1 MKTLRLV
8 LTALALIA
16 ASAVGRAQ
24 SAIALKAG
32 QLVDPATGAVSRDQV
47 ILVEA
52 GKITAVGS
60 SASVAIPPNAQV
72 VDLSKRTVLPGFFDV
87 HTHLCLNLRTQ
98 GGAGLGELLSRL
110 LAATAIE
117 TTSYRAIEG
126 VSNALE
132 MLRSGFTTVR
142 DVGNA
147 GNYADTALRR
157 AIEDGLVPGPTVVN
171 AGRIIAPYGGQ
182 YHGIPPE
189 RADIGIPEYLY
200 ADTPDEMRKAVRE
213 NVTFGAKVI
222 KIVVDDQPYLYTAD
236 DVRILVREAA
246 AAGMKV
252 AAHCGTDAGS
262 RIAAEGGV
270 ASVEHA
276 YRATNPTLEVMKAK
290 GTFLVGTDFTRQA
303 SHEMG
308 MDEYHDW
315 VVDRLKRAYQIGVPV
330 AFGTDVC
337 FVKDGE
343 TRGTLS
349 MEFVTSFVEAGVSPR
364 QILQAMT
371 TSAAKLMGME
381 KERGAIAPGYWADIV
396 ATPENP
402 LQNIDAVRHVAF
414 VMKGG
419 KVIRND

>member
-1 MKTLRLV
+1 MKSIRASLGVLAF
-8 LTALALIA
+8 LTASALTAQVTAI
-16 ASAVGRAQ
+16 RAG
-24 SAIALKAG
+24 L
-32 QLVDPATGAVSRDQV
+32 LVDPATGSAAKDQV
-47 ILVEA
+47 ILVEN
-52 GKITAVGS
+52 GKITAVGP
-60 SASVAIPPNAQV
+60 ALAIPPGAAV
-72 VDLSKRTVLPGFFDV
+72 VDLSKKTVMPGLFDV

-98 GGAGLGELLSRL
+98 GGNGLQALLNSL

-117 TTSYRAIEG
+117 TTAYRALEG
-126 VSNALE
+126 ASNARD

-171 AGRIIAPYGGQ
+171 AGRIIAPFGGQ

-189 RADIGIPEYLY
+189 RADITIPEYLY

-213 NVTFGAKVI
+213 NITFGAKVI
-222 KIVVDDQPYLYTAD
+222 KIVVDDQPYKYSVD
-236 DVRILVREAA
+236 DVRTLVKEAA
-246 AAGMKV
+246 AGGLKV
-252 AAHCGTDAGS
+252 AAHCATDEGS

-276 YRATNPTLEVMKAK
+276 YRASTPTLQVMKDK
-290 GTFLVGTDFTRQA
+290 GVFLVGTDFTKQA

-308 MDEYHDW
+308 MDEYHGW
-315 VVDRLKRAYQIGVPV
+315 VVDRLKRAYQVGTPV

-349 MEFVTSFVEAGVSPR
+349 VEFVTSFVEAGVTPK

-371 TSAAKLMGME
+371 VSAARLLGME
-381 KERGAIAPGYWADIV
+381 KERGTIAPGFAADIV
-396 ATPENP
+396 AMPGNP
-402 LQNIDAVRHVAF
+402 LDNIDAVRHVDF

-419 KVIRND
+419 EIYRKD

>member
-1 MKTLRLV
+1 MKAARVPVSILAWSLAATLPAQV
-8 LTALALIA
+8 TAI
-16 ASAVGRAQ
+16 R
-24 SAIALKAG
+24 AG
-32 QLVDPATGAVSRDQV
+32 QLVDPASGTAAKNQV
-47 ILVEA
+47 ILVEN
-52 GKITAVGS
+52 GRITAVGPGL
-60 SASVAIPPNAQV
+60 VVPPGATV
-72 VDLSKRTVLPGFFDV
+72 LDLSKKTVMPGLFDV

-98 GGAGLGELLSRL
+98 GGNGLQALLSSL

-117 TTSYRAIEG
+117 TTAYRALEG
-126 VSNALE
+126 ASNARD

-171 AGRIIAPYGGQ
+171 AGRIIAAYGGQ

-189 RADIGIPEYLY
+189 RADITIPEYLY

-213 NVTFGAKVI
+213 NIAFGAKVI
-222 KIVVDDQPYLYTAD
+222 KIVVDDQPYKYSVE
-236 DVRILVREAA
+236 DVRTLVKEAA
-246 AAGMKV
+246 AGGLKV
-252 AAHCGTDAGS
+252 AAHCATDEGS

-276 YRATNPTLEVMKAK
+276 YRASTPTLQVMKDK
-290 GTFLVGTDFTRQA
+290 GVFLVGTDFTKQA

-308 MDEYHDW
+308 MDEYHGW
-315 VVDRLKRAYQIGVPV
+315 VVDRLKRAYQVGVPV

-349 MEFVTSFVEAGVSPR
+349 VEFVTSFVEAGISPK
-364 QILQAMT
+364 QILRAMT
-371 TSAAKLMGME
+371 ADAARLMGME
-381 KERGAIAPGYWADIV
+381 KERGAIAPGFAADII
-396 ATPENP
+396 AMPGNP
-402 LQNIDAVRHVAF
+402 LDDVAAVRRVDF

-419 KVIRND
+419 QVYRND